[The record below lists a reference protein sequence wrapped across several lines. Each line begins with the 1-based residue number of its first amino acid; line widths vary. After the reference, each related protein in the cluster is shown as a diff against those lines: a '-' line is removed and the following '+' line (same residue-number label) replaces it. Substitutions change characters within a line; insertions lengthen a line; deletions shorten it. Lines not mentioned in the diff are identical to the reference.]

1 MSSHIKFHI
10 NRTFSSDHFPVCLGR
25 YWSHTSFVII
35 YKADAKTSASPSKN
49 TAEKEKKKDN
59 CKAFCVTLKRK
70 KNDIKMKG

>member
-1 MSSHIKFHI
+1 MSSHIKFPI

-49 TAEKEKKKDN
+49 TAEKEKKKRQLRSFLRYTQTQ
-59 CKAFCVTLKRK
+59 KK
-70 KNDIKMKG
+70 KNDIKM